1 MKHFLPIFI
10 FCFLS
15 TFAFAQADT
24 AQHIISGRKNSIKQ
38 QKKPYVIMIS
48 VDALRYDFAD
58 KYQAK
63 NLIALRNQGVQAD
76 WMIPSFPS
84 LTFPNHYTLVTGLYP
99 AHHGLV
105 NNDFYDAKRKELYR
119 SSNKAKAEDGK
130 WYGGTPLWVLAEQ
143 QKMLT
148 ASFYWVGSEAPIK
161 GIYPTYYYDYSEKIN
176 IHQRIETVVN
186 WLKLPAAKRPH
197 LITFYFPEVDHY
209 AHNFGPDAPE
219 TKRAVLFIDSA
230 VNQLNKAVKATG
242 LPVSFILVSDHG
254 MAKVDTQNPIPLPAV
269 VDTSKFIIPPGGELL
284 ELYAKNKAGIL
295 PVYQKLKQDEN
306 GYKAYLKSN
315 IPAYLHYGT
324 KDDWHHQIGDILLIP
339 TWPKVFQLYKG
350 RIKPGQHGYDPY
362 QVKEMDATFYAWGP
376 AFKKHLKVPA
386 FQNIN
391 VYPVVTAIL
400 GLKQTEKID
409 GTPALAKKI
418 ISSKNK

>member
-1 MKHFLPIFI
+1 MKRFFAILI

-24 AQHIISGRKNSIKQ
+24 TQHVISGRKNSIQQ
-38 QKKPYVIMIS
+38 QKKTYVIMIS
-48 VDALRYDFAD
+48 VDGLRYDFVD

-63 NLIALRNQGVQAD
+63 NLMAFRTAGVQAER
-76 WMIPSFPS
+76 MVPSYPS

-105 NNDFYDAKRKELYR
+105 NNDFYDPKRKEFYK

-143 QKMLT
+143 QKILT

-161 GIYPTYYYDYSEKIN
+161 GIYPTYYYDYSEKIG

-186 WLKLPAAKRPH
+186 WLKLPAEKRPH
-197 LITFYFPEVDHY
+197 LITFYFPEVDHA
-209 AHNFGPDAPE
+209 AHNFGPDAAE
-219 TKRAVLFIDSA
+219 TQRAVLFIDSA
-230 VNQLNKAVKATG
+230 VNELNKAVKATG

-254 MAKVDTQNPIPLPAV
+254 MVKVDTQNPIPLPQA
-269 VDTSKFIIPPGGELL
+269 VDTTKFIIPPGGEIL
-284 ELYAKNKAGIL
+284 ELYAKNKKHIPAT
-295 PVYQKLKQDEN
+295 YQSLKQSEHD
-306 GYKAYLKSN
+306 YKVYTKANL
-315 IPAYLHYGT
+315 PAYLHYGE
-324 KDDWHHQIGDILLIP
+324 KDDRYNRIGDILLIP
-339 TWPKVFQLYKG
+339 DLPKVFRLGPGK
-350 RIKPGQHGYDPY
+350 IKPGQHGYDPTK
-362 QVKEMDATFYAWGP
+362 VKEMNATFYAWGP
-376 AFKKHLKVPA
+376 AFKQHLKIPA

-391 VYPVVTAIL
+391 VYPVVTTVL

-409 GTPALAKKI
+409 GNTTLAKQI
-418 ISSKNK
+418 IRK

>member
-1 MKHFLPIFI
+1 MKQFFFVFT
-10 FCFLS
+10 FCIVATL
-15 TFAFAQADT
+15 AFAQADT
-24 AQHIISGRKNSIKQ
+24 TQHIISGRKNSIQQ

-48 VDALRYDFAD
+48 VDGLRYDFAD

-63 NLIALRNQGVQAD
+63 NLIALRNGGVQAER
-76 WMIPSFPS
+76 MIPSYPS

-105 NNDFYDAKRKELYR
+105 NNDFYDLKRKELYK

-143 QKMLT
+143 QKMVT
-148 ASFYWVGSEAPIK
+148 ASFYWVGSEAAIK
-161 GIYPTYYYDYSEKIN
+161 GVYPTYYYDYNEKID

-197 LITFYFPEVDHY
+197 LITFYFPEVDHA

-219 TKRAVLFIDSA
+219 TQRAVLFIDSA
-230 VNQLNKAVKATG
+230 VNELNKAVKATR

-254 MAKVDTQNPIPLPAV
+254 MVKVDTQNPVALPAA
-269 VDTSKFIIPPGGELL
+269 VDTTKFVIPPGGELL
-284 ELYAKNKAGIL
+284 ELYAKNKADIL
-295 PVYQKLKQDEN
+295 PVYHRLKQDEK
-306 GYKAYLKSN
+306 GYKAYLKTN
-315 IPAYLHYGT
+315 IPAYLHYGA

-339 TWPKVFQLYKG
+339 TWPRVFQLHSGK
-350 RIKPGQHGYDPY
+350 IKPGQHGYDPY
-362 QVKEMDATFYAWGP
+362 LIKEMSATFYAWGP
-376 AFKKHLKVPA
+376 AFQQHLKIPA

-391 VYPVVTAIL
+391 VYPVVTSVL

-409 GTPALAKKI
+409 GTTELAQKV